1 MPRSRGLITNTEWE
15 RIAEESDGEPEKR
28 YQAVSRVRRRIHEEL
43 PNEMAMLAEHKP
55 ELLTE
60 LREVV
65 CESDEG
71 ET

>member
-15 RIAEESDGEPEKR
+15 RIAEESSEEPEKR
-28 YQAVSRVRRRIHEEL
+28 YQAVSRVRRRIHGEL
-43 PNEMAMLAEHKP
+43 PEEMAMLAEHKP
-55 ELLTE
+55 ELLAE

-65 CESDEG
+65 CASDEE